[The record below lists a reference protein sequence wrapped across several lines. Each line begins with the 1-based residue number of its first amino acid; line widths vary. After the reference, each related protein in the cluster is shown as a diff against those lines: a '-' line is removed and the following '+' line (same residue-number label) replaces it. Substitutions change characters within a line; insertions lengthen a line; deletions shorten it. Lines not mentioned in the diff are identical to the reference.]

1 MCTLLLLKS
10 QRSKGV
16 LLMTQ
21 IHYPSEQV
29 EEWKTEMEEEGDPAI
44 DVFFHEDTPQ
54 EESAE
59 DSSWGVKLLKK
70 RRR

>member
-1 MCTLLLLKS
+1 
-10 QRSKGV
+10 
-16 LLMTQ
+16 MTQ

-59 DSSWGVKLLKK
+59 DSDSEGETPQEEEEVTEE
-70 RRR
+70 